1 MIHVCDCPKSE
12 PGFTMTYITC
22 VCARVCVIREMA
34 SLDRCNLVDIYY
46 LSAFKI

>member
-1 MIHVCDCPKSE
+1 MVIVYGVE

-34 SLDRCNLVDIYY
+34 SLDR
-46 LSAFKI
+46 